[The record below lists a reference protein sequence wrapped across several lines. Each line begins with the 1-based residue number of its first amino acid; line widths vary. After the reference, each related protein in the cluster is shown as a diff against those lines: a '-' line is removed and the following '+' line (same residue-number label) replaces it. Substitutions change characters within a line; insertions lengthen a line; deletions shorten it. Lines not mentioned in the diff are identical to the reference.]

1 MQFLNK
7 VVSLIRAAVSY
18 RWERITTNMPLRM
31 KVGRFGIW
39 LVKVGRVLQVRY
51 ANWNGEFRLKHEYP
65 PNPDICVLYVSAQVT
80 RSATLTFD
88 SPDSQPKEMTPMVRA
103 LFSIRGVDKVW
114 LHPYE
119 VSIVK
124 ARVFSWQE
132 ILPEVEKV
140 VLEHLTAA

>member
-7 VVSLIRAAVSY
+7 VVSRIRAAVSY
-18 RWERITTNMPLRM
+18 RWGRITTNMPLRM

-51 ANWNGEFRLKHEYP
+51 ANWNNEFRLKHEYF
-65 PNPDICVLYVSAQVT
+65 PNPDICALYVSAQVT

-88 SPDSQPKEMTPMVRA
+88 SPDSQPKEMTPMVQA
-103 LFSIRGVDKVW
+103 LFSIKGVNRIW

-132 ILPEVEKV
+132 ILRCE
-140 VLEHLTAA
+140 LII

>member
-7 VVSLIRAAVSY
+7 IVSRVLAAVSY
-18 RWERITTNMPLRM
+18 RWERIATNMPLRM
-31 KVGRFGIW
+31 AVGRFGIW
-39 LVKVGRVLQVRY
+39 LAKVGRVLQVRY
-51 ANWNGEFRLKHEYP
+51 ANRNSEFRLKHEYF
-65 PNPDICVLYVSAQVT
+65 PNPDICALHVSAQVT

-88 SPDSQPKEMTPMVRA
+88 SPDSQPGEMTPMVRA
-103 LFSIRGVDKVW
+103 LFSIKGVNKVW

-119 VSIVK
+119 VSISK
-124 ARVFSWQE
+124 ARVFSWQK